1 MHSHSNAE
9 SHQRLTVSVSPV
21 PAALMLRMATLTSVL
36 FWNLSTSPLRVS
48 GGVPPSILMNFT
60 FFLHH
65 RTLFHSMHTATTY
78 HATVADN
85 ADQKVLRDM

>member
-1 MHSHSNAE
+1 M
-9 SHQRLTVSVSPV
+9 LTVSVSPV

-48 GGVPPSILMNFT
+48 GGVPPSILINFT

-65 RTLFHSMHTATTY
+65 RTVFYNMHTATTC
-78 HATVADN
+78 HATAADK
-85 ADQKVLRDM
+85 ADQKTLHDM